1 MKVVLKVFKWD
12 DDLAVELPQELV
24 DRLALKE
31 GDELDILAG
40 STVEAEVGT
49 IETPTSRPR

>member
-1 MKVVLKVFKWD
+1 MAIVVKVFKWD

-31 GDELDILAG
+31 GDEIEIVKA
-40 STVEAEVGT
+40 STPKDEIKAA
-49 IETPTSRPR
+49 PQD